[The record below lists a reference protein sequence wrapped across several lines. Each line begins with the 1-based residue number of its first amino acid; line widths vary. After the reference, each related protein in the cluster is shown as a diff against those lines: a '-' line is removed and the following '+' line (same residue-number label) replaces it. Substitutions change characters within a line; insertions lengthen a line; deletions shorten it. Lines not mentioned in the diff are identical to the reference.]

1 MMLLNCDNYFL
12 SLCYNNTILTNE
24 NKIMLNTVRRVQT
37 LMFCLEQD
45 IHLGIDIPAG
55 WYQIRLEN
63 NQYCMYRFEDMLNV
77 FQVLP
82 TEQMPNLLRIVCRML
97 INSGYME
104 DYQDN
109 TLRLVQD
116 NQQNTLSKVA

>member
-1 MMLLNCDNYFL
+1 
-12 SLCYNNTILTNE
+12 
-24 NKIMLNTVRRVQT
+24 MLNTVRRVQT